1 MKVLITAPLFA
12 LFSFVALED
21 LAIPN
26 EISGATKQ
34 AKTRKCHTPGKPV
47 VTIGYIVHGFNI
59 TSEVKLEPDFHY
71 WQSELLRQANEW
83 LQEYKVN
90 IRLENTTVAQAT
102 STQSTRIEKWRSKN
116 GYVSPF
122 EVLRY
127 LKEDIKNHTKYNPD
141 IVILVTKVP
150 LTLYT
155 LGFGSYEPL
164 CHDVVPIFL
173 TYKKE
178 LVKDTGDRLG
188 QVILNSL
195 NINNYNTWNRMRE
208 ADRWHYFEKCVAQR
222 LQEDYF

>member
-1 MKVLITAPLFA
+1 MKVLITATLFA
-12 LFSFVALED
+12 LFSFVSLED

-26 EISGATKQ
+26 DISGATKQ
-34 AKTRKCHTPGKPV
+34 AKTRKCHTPEKPV
-47 VTIGYIVHGFNI
+47 VTIGYIVHGFNN
-59 TSEVKLEPDFHY
+59 TTEVKMDPEFHH
-71 WQSELLRQANEW
+71 WQNELLTQANEW
-83 LQEYKVN
+83 LQDYKVN
-90 IRLENTTVAQAT
+90 IKLENTTVTQAT

-116 GYVSPF
+116 GYVNPF

-127 LKEDIKNHTKYNPD
+127 LKEDIKNNRKYNPD

-164 CHDVVPIFL
+164 CNDVVPIFL
-173 TYKKE
+173 TYNKK
-178 LVKDTGDRLG
+178 LVKDTGERLG

-195 NINNYNTWNRMRE
+195 NINNYNTWFRMSE
-208 ADRWHYFEKCVAQR
+208 ADRWHYFEKCIAQR

>member
-1 MKVLITAPLFA
+1 MKVLITALLFA
-12 LFSFVALED
+12 LFSFVSLED

-26 EISGATKQ
+26 DLSGATKQ
-34 AKTRKCHTPGKPV
+34 AKRRKCHTPGKPV

-59 TSEVKLEPDFHY
+59 TTEVKLDPDFHH
-71 WQSELLRQANEW
+71 WQSELLKQANEW
-83 LQEYKVN
+83 LKENNVN
-90 IRLENTTVAQAT
+90 IKLENTTVTQAS
-102 STQSTRIEKWRSKN
+102 STQSTKIEKWTRQN
-116 GYVSPF
+116 RFRSPF
-122 EVLRY
+122 RLLQY
-127 LKEDIKNHTKYNPD
+127 LKEDIKKTRMYNPD
-141 IVILVTKVP
+141 IVILVTKEP
-150 LTLYT
+150 LTRYT

-195 NINNYNTWNRMRE
+195 NINNYNTWDRMRE
-208 ADRWHYFEKCVAQR
+208 ADRWHYFEKCIAQK